1 MDPPPPFDMDG
12 YIYTPLST
20 SRSISDSR
28 SRITAWPTFDCS
40 TNLQHQQQ
48 YHYQPSKNPC
58 IDFGSTFFTSTTP
71 TVPSLPPSLNT
82 VTPYPAIYASLH
94 PLDPVSVSTAFR
106 EQDEF
111 NFQQQ
116 YSSFSSNSNIIDQ
129 KLCTDDMC
137 TDDRRPTP
145 YLKSQNSASRSTLSM
160 TYVDPAALVLSG
172 SSQLS
177 KLATEG
183 FSTPETEI
191 SSSFTN
197 ASTTNQDNL
206 LHPFL
211 IESFSR
217 SLSLS
222 PTAVASLVLPLSSTS
237 SSSSSS
243 TSLTK
248 SNPSPVNLV
257 PAYHGLY
264 MPDGTVY
271 HFDGTSLVRAPLS
284 RMPTTIEPSLLD
296 AASVDRLPVSI
307 SQAECGYLQVPPLE
321 VDFFQRTPSGLSAL
335 FGPDIQPQ
343 MAYIRAPSSLMTD
356 YNMYSNILPECSQVP
371 TLIAGLRQDISL
383 TNPPSPSMLS
393 PSCSI
398 SSSSS
403 PSTSLSSTASSSY
416 TVSPLEILASLK
428 PSAFKHS
435 LPSSSSSLP
444 PIPLVKQ
451 PRSSKPATSGLS
463 KRIARQQQKKDRCSS
478 SSPSSSSSSFSSTP
492 ITPTSA
498 KPTGP
503 RPPAKFSCPFAGCDY
518 RYNLKRELNRHKNT
532 HLFEDKDK
540 YQCLHCNAGLCRLD
554 SVKRH
559 MEAKGKSA
567 CLEYGL
573 YQEFK
578 PTGEVFRVKK
588 CKDNW
593 YAAAVAARKKGK

>member
-1 MDPPPPFDMDG
+1 MDPPPPPFEMDG

-20 SRSISDSR
+20 SGSISDNR
-28 SRITAWPTFDCS
+28 SMITAWPTFDGS
-40 TNLQHQQQ
+40 TNLQYHQH

-58 IDFGSTFFTSTTP
+58 VDFGSTFSTSTTP
-71 TVPSLPPSLNT
+71 NVSSLPPSLNT
-82 VTPYPAIYASLH
+82 VTPYPSIYASLH
-94 PLDPVSVSTAFR
+94 PLDVPVTTAFCD
-106 EQDEF
+106 QDVL
-111 NFQQQ
+111 NFQHQ
-116 YSSFSSNSNIIDQ
+116 YSSFSSDSNIVDQ
-129 KLCTDDMC
+129 KLCADDM
-137 TDDRRPTP
+137 RLSP
-145 YLKSQNSASRSTLSM
+145 YLKSQNSTSHSTLNM
-160 TYVDPAALVLSG
+160 THVDPAALVLSG
-172 SSQLS
+172 SSQSS
-177 KLATEG
+177 KLFTAG
-183 FSTPETEI
+183 LSSPETEI
-191 SSSFTN
+191 SFSLTS
-197 ASTTNQDNL
+197 ADTTDQTNL

-211 IESFSR
+211 IETFSR

-222 PTAVASLVLPLSSTS
+222 PTAGASSVLPLSSTL

-248 SNPSPVNLV
+248 SNPSPANIV

-271 HFDGTSLVRAPLS
+271 QFDGTSLVRAPLS

-296 AASVDRLPVSI
+296 ATSVDHLPVGV
-307 SQAECGYLQVPPLE
+307 SQAECGYLQVPLLA
-321 VDFFQRTPSGLSAL
+321 VDFFQRTSSGFSSS
-335 FGPDIQPQ
+335 FGPATPPQ
-343 MAYIRAPSSLMTD
+343 TAYIHAPSSLMTD
-356 YNMYSNILPECSQVP
+356 YMYSNIRPEYPQVP

-393 PSCSI
+393 PSSSI

-403 PSTSLSSTASSSY
+403 PSTSLSLTASSSH
-416 TVSPLEILASLK
+416 TVSSLEILASLK

-435 LPSSSSSLP
+435 LPSFSSSSSSRP
-444 PIPLVKQ
+444 PIPLAKQ
-451 PRSSKPATSGLS
+451 PRSSKPATSRSS
-463 KRIARQQQKKDRCSS
+463 KRTTHQQQKKDRCSS
-478 SSPSSSSSSFSSTP
+478 SSPPSPSSSSTP
-492 ITPTSA
+492 TTPTST
-498 KPTGP
+498 KPFGP

-593 YAAAVAARKKGK
+593 YAAAAAARKKEK